1 MELLEGKKYRKNGT
15 EKSIMDI
22 KINDSYIIYVF
33 KGLLSPNDIVVKYSK
48 NGKRIRTP
56 KHIHWVIDML
66 LKEQK
71 NHNDVITFLKCM
83 QKTWD
88 EIVGLESN
96 DYITLRDTL
105 LKYKNRVDKD
115 ISKLTLEG
123 RRVSNRFYF
132 SFTTITYDSRK
143 NK

>member
-1 MELLEGKKYRKNGT
+1 MELLEGRKYRKRRT

-22 KINDSYIIYVF
+22 KVNDSYTIYVF
-33 KGLLSPNDIVVKYSK
+33 KGSLSPNDIVVQYSK
-48 NGKRIRTP
+48 DSGRARTP

-71 NHNDVITFLKCM
+71 NHNDVITFIKCM

-96 DYITLRDTL
+96 DYITLKNTL
-105 LKYKNRVDKD
+105 LTYKSKVDKE

-123 RRVSNRFYF
+123 RGVSN
-132 SFTTITYDSRK
+132 
-143 NK
+143 

>member
-1 MELLEGKKYRKNGT
+1 MELLEGRKYRKRRT

-22 KINDSYIIYVF
+22 EVNDSYTIYVF
-33 KGLLSPNDIVVKYSK
+33 KDSLSPNDIVVQYSK
-48 NGKRIRTP
+48 NSRRARTP

-71 NHNDVITFLKCM
+71 NHSDVITFIKCM

-96 DYITLRDTL
+96 DYITLKNTL
-105 LKYKNRVDKD
+105 LKCKSKVDKE
-115 ISKLTLEG
+115 IAKLTLEG
-123 RRVSNRFYF
+123 RRISN
-132 SFTTITYDSRK
+132 
-143 NK
+143 

>member
-1 MELLEGKKYRKNGT
+1 MYTGKYKNRNT

-22 KINDSYIIYVF
+22 KIDDTYTIYVF
-33 KGLLSPNDIVVKYSK
+33 KGTLSKNDIVIKYSK
-48 NGKRIRTP
+48 SERRMRTP

-71 NHNDVITFLKCM
+71 NHNDVITFIKCM
-83 QKTWD
+83 QKIWD

-105 LKYKNRVDKD
+105 LKYKSKVDKE
-115 ISKLTLEG
+115 ILELTLEG
-123 RRVSNRFYF
+123 RRVSY
-132 SFTTITYDSRK
+132 
-143 NK
+143 

>member
-1 MELLEGKKYRKNGT
+1 
-15 EKSIMDI
+15 MDI
-22 KINDSYIIYVF
+22 KVNDSYTIYVF
-33 KGLLSPNDIVVKYSK
+33 KGSLSPNDIVVQYSK
-48 NGKRIRTP
+48 NDGRARTP

-71 NHNDVITFLKCM
+71 NHNDVITFIKCM

-96 DYITLRDTL
+96 DYTTLRDIL
-105 LKYKNRVDKD
+105 LKYKNRVDRE

-123 RRVSNRFYF
+123 RRISN
-132 SFTTITYDSRK
+132 
-143 NK
+143 